1 MGSEYIAYNLK
12 PKPIASFR
20 IHFQLN
26 FRTINPTGLLVYSQ
40 GSSGDYI
47 HLQLL
52 EGTLRWVK
60 DYKIANFIE
69 KAFTE
74 SKDVTRLFKFRFT

>member
-52 EGTLRWVK
+52 EGTLR
-60 DYKIANFIE
+60 
-69 KAFTE
+69 
-74 SKDVTRLFKFRFT
+74 